1 MATSPITV
9 LVLGGGPDAERDVS
23 IKSAT
28 AIAGFLRE
36 SGRFNV
42 NLQLIATPTLAEL
55 KALTGDVILPYLHGP
70 WGEGGPLQDLLELDG
85 RPYVGARPGPAR
97 TAMDKVAT
105 KVVALSMGIP
115 TPPAFILSH
124 RDPVCPLQFPVIIKP
139 VHEGST
145 VGLRVCNS
153 PQEYRDAVAAIAA
166 EQAASPAHAQRI
178 YMIEPRIGGGWGREL
193 TVGVIDDKALPII
206 EIEPKAGLYDYEAKY
221 TRDDTR
227 YTVNPQLPPDLA
239 QRISNNA
246 VQLGRRLG
254 CRHISRADFML
265 DPQSNIPWLLEINTT
280 PGFTDHSLVPKAAR
294 AAGIALPALCASLVD
309 MALRDAAAATAT
321 PAAATTRPAT
331 GGRA

>member
-1 MATSPITV
+1 MSKPATSV
-9 LVLGGGPDAERDVS
+9 LVLGGGPDAEREVS
-23 IKSAT
+23 VKSAT

-36 SGRFNV
+36 SGRFDV
-42 NLQLIATPTLAEL
+42 RLEIVGTPTVAEL
-55 KALTGDVILPYLHGP
+55 KAMPGDVVFPYLHGP

-97 TAMDKVAT
+97 AAMDKVAT

-115 TPPAFILSH
+115 TPPSFVLSL
-124 RDPVCPLQFPVIIKP
+124 RDPVCPLQFPVVIKP

-145 VGLRVCNS
+145 VGLHVCGS
-153 PQEYRDAVAAIAA
+153 PEEFRAAIEAIRGERA
-166 EQAASPAHAQRI
+166 RGI
-178 YMIEPRIGGGWGREL
+178 DRVYMIEPRIGGGWGREL

-227 YTVNPQLPPDLA
+227 YTVNPALPADLA
-239 QRISNNA
+239 QRVSNNA

-265 DPQSNIPWLLEINTT
+265 DPQTNVPWLLEINTT

-294 AAGIALPALCASLVD
+294 AAGMTLPGLCASLVD
-309 MALRDAAAATAT
+309 MALRDAAGGGGAAGPGGSP
-321 PAAATTRPAT
+321 PAPPTR
-331 GGRA
+331 R